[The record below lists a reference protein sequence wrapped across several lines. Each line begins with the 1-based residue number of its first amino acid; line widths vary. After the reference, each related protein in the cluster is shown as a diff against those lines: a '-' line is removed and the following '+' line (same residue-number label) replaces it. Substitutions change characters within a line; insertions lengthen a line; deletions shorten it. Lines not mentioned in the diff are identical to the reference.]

1 MNLVKRVVLDTS
13 TLVSAAL
20 RVDSIPSQVLL
31 KVLREC
37 EMCASEATLQELAT
51 VMLRP
56 KFDRYLARDEREKF
70 VELIR
75 TYSVVWKVRDEVQ
88 DCRDPQDNKF
98 LALALVCEADVL
110 VSSDD
115 DLLALNP
122 YRDIPVLT
130 PKTFFVTRHADK
142 FPDAGEGLLP
152 LEDAKL

>member
-20 RVDSIPSQVLL
+20 RVASIPSQALL
-31 KVLREC
+31 KALREC

-51 VMLRP
+51 VLSRS
-56 KFDRYLARDEREKF
+56 KFDRYLARAEREKF

-75 TYSVVWKVRDEVQ
+75 VYSVVWEVSDEVQ

-98 LALALVCEADVL
+98 LALALVCGADML

-115 DLLALNP
+115 DLLVLNP
-122 YRDIPVLT
+122 YRGIPVLT
-130 PKTFFVTRHADK
+130 PKAF
-142 FPDAGEGLLP
+142 L
-152 LEDAKL
+152 